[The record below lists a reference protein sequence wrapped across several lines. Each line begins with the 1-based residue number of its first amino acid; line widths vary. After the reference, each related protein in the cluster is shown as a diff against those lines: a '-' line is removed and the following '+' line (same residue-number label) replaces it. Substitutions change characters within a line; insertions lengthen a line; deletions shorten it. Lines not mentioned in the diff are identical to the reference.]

1 MNILF
6 YVYII
11 YEYLNKYFI
20 NLMGE
25 ENENSRSEYE
35 ILKLNILENYNYDI
49 DKSNEIK
56 ESNFKYQMEYNGIKA
71 ESIFNQIQATM
82 FNNQGN
88 NNIIFSKV
96 ILDSFNMLLSELNN
110 KQKKQNKRIPK
121 MQFQKEINKK
131 YNIFL
136 DEIVSQYTN
145 ENLNLY
151 NNELNTEPITI
162 KHVKELSSYSLIP
175 KDNKGNFEEYRNY
188 FIEVRNEILDELDIN
203 QNDPLL
209 GKNKFILVLIF
220 DSTDTKPLLNE
231 IIGYDP
237 LNDYN
242 KYQLKFYDNENNTF
256 DSYYFMSGQ
265 IMYLEGNLINDNT
278 VLEVQKFSYG
288 YNNNHFK
295 IDINFV
301 SSFYQNNNGI
311 YTIYTMNGPYYTKEK
326 IDLNPFF
333 SLLMTLSEKS
343 PHCVIING
351 PFIYSENE
359 LIQSGNL
366 GEYSTYLDLFKNIMY
381 NISHIFSKKN
391 TKILIASSL
400 SDELNYYPLPQ
411 PSFNKIIKNLHYDN
425 IEFIPNPHIMQ
436 INEILFANINYDII
450 AEINQNTIRS
460 NNNSPIDSSLQML
473 FYQRSLFPVLSNT
486 IYINDSEK
494 MDKVLSYDIT
504 QEKFFKM
511 DDIPDI
517 VIINSGMTSFVKN
530 IFNSLVIN
538 TGGLVKGKNFGN
550 ISKISVYNPSRTENI
565 LQRTKVEIIK
575 VNGNRYE

>member
-1 MNILF
+1 
-6 YVYII
+6 
-11 YEYLNKYFI
+11 
-20 NLMGE
+20 
-25 ENENSRSEYE
+25 
-35 ILKLNILENYNYDI
+35 
-49 DKSNEIK
+49 
-56 ESNFKYQMEYNGIKA
+56 
-71 ESIFNQIQATM
+71 
-82 FNNQGN
+82 
-88 NNIIFSKV
+88 
-96 ILDSFNMLLSELNN
+96 
-110 KQKKQNKRIPK
+110 
-121 MQFQKEINKK
+121 
-131 YNIFL
+131 
-136 DEIVSQYTN
+136 
-145 ENLNLY
+145 
-151 NNELNTEPITI
+151 
-162 KHVKELSSYSLIP
+162 
-175 KDNKGNFEEYRNY
+175 
-188 FIEVRNEILDELDIN
+188 
-203 QNDPLL
+203 
-209 GKNKFILVLIF
+209 
-220 DSTDTKPLLNE
+220 
-231 IIGYDP
+231 
-237 LNDYN
+237 
-242 KYQLKFYDNENNTF
+242 
-256 DSYYFMSGQ
+256 
-265 IMYLEGNLINDNT
+265 
-278 VLEVQKFSYG
+278 
-288 YNNNHFK
+288 
-295 IDINFV
+295 
-301 SSFYQNNNGI
+301 
-311 YTIYTMNGPYYTKEK
+311 MNGPYYTKEK

-391 TKILIASSL
+391 TKILIAPSL

-494 MDKVLSYDIT
+494 MDKVLTYDIT